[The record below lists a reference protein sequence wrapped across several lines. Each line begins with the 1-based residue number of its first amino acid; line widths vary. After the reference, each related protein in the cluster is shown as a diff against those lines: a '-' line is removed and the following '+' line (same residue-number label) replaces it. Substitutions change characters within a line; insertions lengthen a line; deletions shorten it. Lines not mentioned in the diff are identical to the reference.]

1 MGCTR
6 LHRALRHRVT
16 LRVTCVCR
24 LTLRYPV
31 AGSRPGIESPNP
43 MLFSPRKFGTL
54 VEGIAQRISA
64 RFPPLVANN
73 PERTVSEKRIEEIL
87 EETFAAALQPE
98 RENEIGF
105 LGRARLRN
113 ALKRQLR
120 EIGYDEQFVDFAAG
134 KLIEQLTRGAE

>member
-1 MGCTR
+1 
-6 LHRALRHRVT
+6 
-16 LRVTCVCR
+16 
-24 LTLRYPV
+24 
-31 AGSRPGIESPNP
+31 

-54 VEGIAQRISA
+54 VEGIAQRINA

-87 EETFAAALQPE
+87 EETFAAALQSE